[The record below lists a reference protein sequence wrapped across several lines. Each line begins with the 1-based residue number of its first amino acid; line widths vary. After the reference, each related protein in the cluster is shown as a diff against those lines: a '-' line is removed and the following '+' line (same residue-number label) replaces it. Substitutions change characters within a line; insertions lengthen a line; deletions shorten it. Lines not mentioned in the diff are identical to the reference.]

1 MATVLAPSLSPSPLE
16 ASNVVRLTVIVAV
29 VVLALGLLAL
39 VRAQRINQASIE
51 RDGLSRFRDA
61 LRGRY
66 TELLLSQVY
75 AYLAER
81 RGAVGPYY
89 LVSPTDNLE
98 RAYALIDLDLEDAVL
113 VIANRAGVR
122 LPSARELDELKEQVR
137 SVDDLLRYLEP
148 FFRPEV
154 VKGCG
159 RGSRRLGSRLG
170 SRFDG
175 RRRWRSSRCSR
186 PALCRARADRRR
198 PPRPTRLCPR
208 RPFGDR
214 SVRRRRMWARSI
226 RG

>member
-1 MATVLAPSLSPSPLE
+1 MATVLAPYLSPSPPE

-66 TELLLSQVY
+66 TELLLLQVY

-81 RGAVGPYY
+81 RGAVGPHD

-154 VKGCG
+154 VKG
-159 RGSRRLGSRLG
+159 
-170 SRFDG
+170 
-175 RRRWRSSRCSR
+175 
-186 PALCRARADRRR
+186 
-198 PPRPTRLCPR
+198 
-208 RPFGDR
+208 
-214 SVRRRRMWARSI
+214 
-226 RG
+226 

>member
-1 MATVLAPSLSPSPLE
+1 MAPCQRLDNSWRIGVATVLAPSLSPSPPE

-66 TELLLSQVY
+66 TELLLLQVY

-81 RGAVGPYY
+81 RGAVGPHY

-154 VKGCG
+154 VKG
-159 RGSRRLGSRLG
+159 
-170 SRFDG
+170 
-175 RRRWRSSRCSR
+175 
-186 PALCRARADRRR
+186 
-198 PPRPTRLCPR
+198 
-208 RPFGDR
+208 
-214 SVRRRRMWARSI
+214 
-226 RG
+226 

>member
-1 MATVLAPSLSPSPLE
+1 MARCAPPEHTWYVGVATVLAPSLSPSPPE
-16 ASNVVRLTVIVAV
+16 ASHVVRLTVIVAV

-81 RGAVGPYY
+81 HGAVGPHH

-122 LPSARELDELKEQVR
+122 LPRARELDELKEQVR

-154 VKGCG
+154 VKG
-159 RGSRRLGSRLG
+159 
-170 SRFDG
+170 
-175 RRRWRSSRCSR
+175 
-186 PALCRARADRRR
+186 
-198 PPRPTRLCPR
+198 
-208 RPFGDR
+208 
-214 SVRRRRMWARSI
+214 
-226 RG
+226 